1 MFLPFCCT
9 ELDQEVEL
17 DKNSQGTDV
26 EEPFSP
32 TRETFGLDSER
43 SSTHLSKGSS
53 AYTKPTP
60 YEVSEAMAY
69 TIASET
75 FQEPEGQTVVQT
87 GDLIDFSDS
96 PADKQ
101 IEMIEA
107 GQTEYQPSENTR
119 SLSLDPAFCFYE
131 EDLPTAGGQE
141 ELVHSISGKAALDSD
156 STYRFFVGPVLQDTP
171 DDVTD
176 ESTLQ
181 PAYEQEYQDLS
192 VQLQEPDDSEMDQVV
207 FSQMDAFSQIK
218 ETESS
223 QQVPDEFCS
232 ASALDAD
239 SSEYLTDKDIKDKVQ
254 DVAEIPEITVTQCQ
268 YEKIEEFVETTV
280 EEYEREDLPEQDQ
293 TQSKDDSMVT
303 SLEFDEEVIEVI
315 ESVYERSDL
324 PDITTPVHERE
335 SKPSTSVTEIEM
347 ASTPASKEETS
358 GSKADQSTPVQ
369 FAKPHVGEASS
380 PDLISESDSEV
391 TSSIEGTIV
400 CTETSAGI
408 VETADLLGLDDQGD
422 TSSVESFPTVVPQQ
436 DDVDE
441 DRLAD
446 IASDIASLTSSFHSD
461 MQASGYDVQL
471 EQLVHVDDI
480 EKDESNKM
488 LDELEIEFR
497 CPATSLEPT
506 SEAKLVESQDDEN
519 EDPENLCLMSTVLDA
534 IKEEEEKVSGSQ
546 KTTSSSDKVDT
557 DTTTSDSSKLLGSSP
572 DAAHTHKFH
581 GKSTEKDDVSV
592 SSSLLEF
599 EHLEREILEKGS
611 IESVTVATDSS
622 HSGHSRHLEKDNIS
636 VSSSLAEFERLE
648 KELQGQSDSLD
659 MAGAESKSSSSS
671 VSEFERIS
679 SEFPADSEHTALSA
693 GSFRSSSSS
702 LSEFERLERQL
713 RIDEELE
720 AEAKKVASLLEQ
732 GSLPLMKDQ
741 PESDTSLD
749 RDARDAQQVDVSV
762 ANKPSEVLPE
772 EMPAAAPDA
781 NLAADYPPYQDIVQI
796 IREASKNVEMFE
808 FEETQKEVSQSHK
821 AVSAKEISATEE
833 PIVSIPEFDWSKLEM
848 DQKSTGET
856 EFQKSVFGDAEKY
869 LPEKQ
874 VEAQLEQT
882 CDITEQEYAAKTVED
897 DGMTDSLDEEAS
909 AEVVTERTIEA
920 GLKEKE
926 ARDIDVDSLQDTESH
941 QSYVIDSDSL
951 HDQDSLMQMSTES
964 CELESASSIAQT
976 VSPQQMKSPE
986 TFQAAVLDFGDPM
999 LMSSDSLL
1007 VQSFDIIQ
1015 SSCDTMEQSGD
1026 SFALEGAMAASADSL
1041 DLECKEAME
1050 KIEKMEDVME
1060 RSTDSLE
1067 ADSKTVPESQ
1077 SCESFETDS
1086 LQGEHTIVTTSMS
1099 QDSLKEVPLSAMD
1112 MSVESGAWS
1121 QSSFSSATLVSSGR
1135 DIMQMSL
1142 DSQAQDKTSSTDTS
1156 PQTTTSDGKQL
1167 EESGSDTTPTSWHG
1181 SFTAASLSTDN
1192 LSTQTSAIFDTE
1204 GNLMPRERDQKTGVD
1219 DEGNMQSVLPRSADA
1234 QLLSKDSETSEM
1246 TASSVLK
1253 DTVPSYG
1260 PSATS
1265 VPVDSC
1271 YCGPHATSAP
1281 SHGQGTPEA
1290 EAQYQPGSITMTPV
1304 SACLSTPSE
1313 L

>member
-9 ELDQEVEL
+9 ELDHEVEL

-32 TRETFGLDSER
+32 TRETFGIDSER
-43 SSTHLSKGSS
+43 SSTYLSKASS
-53 AYTKPTP
+53 AHTKPTP
-60 YEVSEAMAY
+60 FELSEAMAY
-69 TIASET
+69 NITSET
-75 FQEPEGQTVVQT
+75 FQELEMLPEEQTVVQT
-87 GDLIDFSDS
+87 GDLIDFSES
-96 PADKQ
+96 SADKHVEVVEVGQ
-101 IEMIEA
+101 AEDQQSEM
-107 GQTEYQPSENTR
+107 TSSWSR
-119 SLSLDPAFCFYE
+119 DPAFCFYE
-131 EDLPTAGGQE
+131 EVLPTAGSHE
-141 ELVHSISGKAALDSD
+141 ELVQHSVSGKAALDSD
-156 STYRFFVGPVLQDTP
+156 ATYRFFVGPVLQDTP
-171 DDVTD
+171 DDVAD

-181 PAYEQEYQDLS
+181 PAYEQEYQD
-192 VQLQEPDDSEMDQVV
+192 SEMDNITLY
-207 FSQMDAFSQIK
+207 QMDAFSQIK
-218 ETESS
+218 EQES
-223 QQVPDEFCS
+223 QQVLEEFFTTS
-232 ASALDAD
+232 TLDTD
-239 SSEYLTDKDIKDKVQ
+239 SSEYLTDTDMKEKVQ

-280 EEYEREDLPEQDQ
+280 EEYESEDLPKQDQ
-293 TQSKDDSMVT
+293 TQSKDDGMVT

-315 ESVYERSDL
+315 ESVYERSDM
-324 PDITTPVHERE
+324 PDTTTEVQERE
-335 SKPSTSVTEIEM
+335 SKPSTFATETEL
-347 ASTPASKEETS
+347 ASTPASKIDKS
-358 GSKADQSTPVQ
+358 GSKADQSTPVHVT
-369 FAKPHVGEASS
+369 KPDVGEVAS
-380 PDLISESDSEV
+380 PDMISESDSEV

-400 CTETSAGI
+400 YTETFAGR

-461 MQASGYDVQL
+461 MQASGYDVHL
-471 EQLVHVDDI
+471 EQFRDVDDF

-488 LDELEIEFR
+488 LDELEIEFP
-497 CPATSLEPT
+497 CPAISLESS
-506 SEAKLVESQDDEN
+506 SEAKLIESQDDVN
-519 EDPENLCLMSTVLDA
+519 EDDDNLCLTSTVLDA

-546 KTTSSSDKVDT
+546 KTTSSSDKLDT
-557 DTTTSDSSKLLGSSP
+557 DTTTSGSSKLLGSSP
-572 DAAHTHKFH
+572 DTAHSHRLH
-581 GKSTEKDDVSV
+581 GKSSEKDDVSV

-622 HSGHSRHLEKDNIS
+622 HSAHGRHVEKDNVS

-648 KELQGQSDSLD
+648 KELIGQSDSLD
-659 MAGAESKSSSSS
+659 MAGTESKSSSSS

-679 SEFPADSEHTALSA
+679 SEFPADSEHTALTV
-693 GSFRSSSSS
+693 GSLRSSSSS
-702 LSEFERLERQL
+702 LAEFERLEHQL
-713 RIDEELE
+713 CIDEELE

-741 PESDTSLD
+741 AESDTSSD
-749 RDARDAQQVDVSV
+749 RDAQQPEVSL
-762 ANKPSEVLPE
+762 AQKPSEVLPE
-772 EMPAAAPDA
+772 EKSAAAS
-781 NLAADYPPYQDIVQI
+781 DYPPYQDIVQI

-808 FEETQKEVSQSHK
+808 FEDTQKETSQSHI
-821 AVSAKEISATEE
+821 AAPVTEVSATIE
-833 PIVSIPEFDWSKLEM
+833 PIVSIPDFDWSKLEM

-856 EFQKSVFGDAEKY
+856 EFQKSIFGDAEKY

-874 VEAQLEQT
+874 VEVLSEHAHDT
-882 CDITEQEYAAKTVED
+882 TEQEYAAKVVED
-897 DGMTDSLDEEAS
+897 EGMTDSLDEEAS
-909 AEVVTERTIEA
+909 VDDAVITERTIDA

-926 ARDIDVDSLQDTESH
+926 ARDIDLDSLQDTESH

-976 VSPQQMKSPE
+976 ISPQQMKSPE
-986 TFQAAVLDFGDPM
+986 MLYAAASDFGDPM

-1007 VQSFDIIQ
+1007 VQSFDVIE
-1015 SSCDTMEQSGD
+1015 SSCDTMEKSGD

-1041 DLECKEAME
+1041 DLECKEAM
-1050 KIEKMEDVME
+1050 KMEDVME

-1067 ADSKTVPESQ
+1067 ADNRTVPESQ

-1086 LQGEHTIVTTSMS
+1086 LQGERTIVTTSMS

-1156 PQTTTSDGKQL
+1156 PQTTTSEGRQL
-1167 EESGSDTTPTSWHG
+1167 EESGSDTTPTSWHQE
-1181 SFTAASLSTDN
+1181 SFTLSTDN
-1192 LSTQTSAIFDTE
+1192 LSTQTSAVFDTE

-1219 DEGNMQSVLPRSADA
+1219 DEGNMQSVLPRSADTE
-1234 QLLSKDSETSEM
+1234 LFSKDSETSEM
-1246 TASSVLK
+1246 TAASVHK

-1260 PSATS
+1260 ASVTS
-1265 VPVDSC
+1265 VPIDTC
-1271 YCGPHATSAP
+1271 YCGPHYTSAT
-1281 SHGQGTPEA
+1281 SHGQGTTEA
-1290 EAQYQPGSITMTPV
+1290 GAQYQPGSIPMTPV
-1304 SACLSTPSE
+1304 TA
-1313 L
+1313 